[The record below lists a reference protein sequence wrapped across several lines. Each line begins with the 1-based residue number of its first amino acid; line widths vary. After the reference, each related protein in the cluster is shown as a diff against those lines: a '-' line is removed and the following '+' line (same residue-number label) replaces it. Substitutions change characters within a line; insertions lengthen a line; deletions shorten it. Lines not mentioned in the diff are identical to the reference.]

1 MKTFLKNMAAVWQAI
16 PEILKNLKSLNSASS
31 KYQDR
36 LTELQIDNYLLEN
49 LHKNPKYDSPKKL
62 NRYEFKV
69 FSQAG
74 EDGIIS
80 EIFNRIG
87 TTNKFFVEFG
97 VGNGLENNS
106 AYLLV
111 KGWQSYWI
119 EGSERFCKS
128 IRQSFEDL
136 IADQQLTLKNTFITA
151 ENIED
156 LFREGNVPTEL
167 DLLSIDIDGN
177 DYWVWQAITNYRP
190 RVVILEYNAIYPP
203 ESSWVMQY
211 NPSHQWK
218 YNSHMGSSLKALE
231 KLGDQKGY
239 KLVACSFSGVNAFF
253 VREDLLADHFCSPF
267 SAENHYEPARY
278 FLCSQKAGHPRAFG
292 KFKTIESGKLTDN

>member
-1 MKTFLKNMAAVWQAI
+1 MKTFLKNMAAPWQAI
-16 PEILKNLKSLNSASS
+16 SEILKNLKSLNSSSS
-31 KYQDR
+31 KYQDI
-36 LTELQIDNYLLEN
+36 LAELQIDNYLIEN
-49 LHKNPKYDSPKKL
+49 LHKNPKYDNPKKL

-111 KGWQSYWI
+111 KGWQGYWI

-128 IRQSFEDL
+128 IRQSFKDL
-136 IADQQLTLKNTFITA
+136 IANQQLTLKNTFITA
-151 ENIED
+151 ANIED

-190 RVVILEYNAIYPP
+190 RVVIVEYNAIYPP

-218 YNSHMGSSLKALE
+218 YNSHVGSSLKALE
-231 KLGDQKGY
+231 KLGHQQGY
-239 KLVACSFSGVNAFF
+239 KLVGCSFSGVNAFF

-278 FLCSQKAGHPRAFG
+278 FLCSQKAGHPRTFG
-292 KFKTIESGKLTDN
+292 KFKTIE

>member
-1 MKTFLKNMAAVWQAI
+1 MKTFLKNMAAPWQAI
-16 PEILKNLKSLNSASS
+16 PEILKNLKSLNSSSS
-31 KYQDR
+31 KYQDI
-36 LTELQIDNYLLEN
+36 LAELQIDNYLIEN
-49 LHKNPKYDSPKKL
+49 LHKNPKYDNPKKL

-111 KGWQSYWI
+111 KGWQGYWI
-119 EGSERFCKS
+119 EGSDRFCQS

-136 IADQQLTLKNTFITA
+136 IANQQLTLKNTFITG

-156 LFREGNVPTEL
+156 LFRKGNVPTEL

-231 KLGDQKGY
+231 KLGHQKGY

-292 KFKTIESGKLTDN
+292 KFKTIE

>member
-1 MKTFLKNMAAVWQAI
+1 MKTFFKNMAAAWQAI
-16 PEILKNLKSLNSASS
+16 PEILKNIKSLNSSSS
-31 KYQDR
+31 KYQNV
-36 LTELQIDNYLLEN
+36 LAELQIDNYLLEN
-49 LHKNPKYDSPKKL
+49 LHKNPKYDNPKKL

-106 AYLLV
+106 AYLLI
-111 KGWQSYWI
+111 KGWQGYWI
-119 EGSERFCKS
+119 EGSARFCQS
-128 IRQSFEDL
+128 IRQSFEDS
-136 IADQQLTLKNTFITA
+136 IANKQLTLKNTFITA

-156 LFREGNVPTEL
+156 LLREGNVPTEL

-190 RVVILEYNAIYPP
+190 RVVILEYNAVYPP

-211 NPSHQWK
+211 NPTHQWK
-218 YNSHMGSSLKALE
+218 YDSYMGSSLKALE
-231 KLGDQKGY
+231 KLGHQKGY
-239 KLVACSFSGVNAFF
+239 KLVGCSFSGVNAFF
-253 VREDLLADHFCSPF
+253 VREDLLGEHFCSPF
-267 SAENHYEPARY
+267 NSENHYEPARY

-292 KFKTIESGKLTDN
+292 KFKTID

>member
-1 MKTFLKNMAAVWQAI
+1 MKTFLKNMAAAWQAL
-16 PEILKNLKSLNSASS
+16 PEILKNLKSLNSSSS

-49 LHKNPKYDSPKKL
+49 LHKNPKYDNPKKL

-111 KGWQSYWI
+111 KGWQGYWI
-119 EGSERFCKS
+119 EGSDRFCQS

-136 IADQQLTLKNTFITA
+136 IANQQLTLKNTFITA
-151 ENIED
+151 ANIED

-231 KLGDQKGY
+231 KLGHQKGY

-292 KFKTIESGKLTDN
+292 KFKTIE

>member
-1 MKTFLKNMAAVWQAI
+1 MKTFLKNMAAAWQAL
-16 PEILKNLKSLNSASS
+16 PEILKNLKSLNSSSS

-49 LHKNPKYDSPKKL
+49 LHKNPKYDNPKKL

-111 KGWQSYWI
+111 KGWQGYWI
-119 EGSERFCKS
+119 EGSDRFCQS

-136 IADQQLTLKNTFITA
+136 IANQQLTLKNTFITG

-156 LFREGNVPTEL
+156 LFRKGNVPTEL

-231 KLGDQKGY
+231 KLGHQKGY

-278 FLCSQKAGHPRAFG
+278 FLCSQKAGHPRAF
-292 KFKTIESGKLTDN
+292 

>member
-1 MKTFLKNMAAVWQAI
+1 MKTFLKNMAAPWQAI
-16 PEILKNLKSLNSASS
+16 PEILKNLKSLNSSSS
-31 KYQDR
+31 KYQDI

-49 LHKNPKYDSPKKL
+49 LHKNPKYDNPKKL

-106 AYLLV
+106 TYLLV
-111 KGWQSYWI
+111 KGWQGYWI

-136 IADQQLTLKNTFITA
+136 IANQQLTLKNTFITA
-151 ENIED
+151 ANIED

-231 KLGDQKGY
+231 KLGHQQGY
-239 KLVACSFSGVNAFF
+239 KLVGCSF
-253 VREDLLADHFCSPF
+253 
-267 SAENHYEPARY
+267 
-278 FLCSQKAGHPRAFG
+278 
-292 KFKTIESGKLTDN
+292 

>member
-1 MKTFLKNMAAVWQAI
+1 MKTFLKNMAAPWQAI
-16 PEILKNLKSLNSASS
+16 PEILKNLKSLNSSSS
-31 KYQDR
+31 KYQDI
-36 LTELQIDNYLLEN
+36 LAELQIDNYLIEN
-49 LHKNPKYDSPKKL
+49 LHKNPKYDNPKKL

-111 KGWQSYWI
+111 KGWQGYWI

-136 IADQQLTLKNTFITA
+136 
-151 ENIED
+151 
-156 LFREGNVPTEL
+156 
-167 DLLSIDIDGN
+167 
-177 DYWVWQAITNYRP
+177 
-190 RVVILEYNAIYPP
+190 
-203 ESSWVMQY
+203 
-211 NPSHQWK
+211 
-218 YNSHMGSSLKALE
+218 
-231 KLGDQKGY
+231 
-239 KLVACSFSGVNAFF
+239 
-253 VREDLLADHFCSPF
+253 LA
-267 SAENHYEPARY
+267 N
-278 FLCSQKAGHPRAFG
+278 Q
-292 KFKTIESGKLTDN
+292 

>member
-1 MKTFLKNMAAVWQAI
+1 MKTFLKNMAAAWQAL
-16 PEILKNLKSLNSASS
+16 PEILKNLKSLNSSSS

-49 LHKNPKYDSPKKL
+49 LHKNPKYDNPKKL

-111 KGWQSYWI
+111 KGWQGYWI
-119 EGSERFCKS
+119 EGSDRFCQS

-136 IADQQLTLKNTFITA
+136 IANQQLTLKNTFITG

-156 LFREGNVPTEL
+156 LFRKGNVPTEL

-190 RVVILEYNAIYPP
+190 RVVIVEYNAIYPP

-218 YNSHMGSSLKALE
+218 YNSHVGSSLKALE
-231 KLGDQKGY
+231 KLGHQKGY

-292 KFKTIESGKLTDN
+292 KFKTIE

>member
-1 MKTFLKNMAAVWQAI
+1 MKTFLKNMAAAWQAL
-16 PEILKNLKSLNSASS
+16 PEILKNLKSLNSSSS

-49 LHKNPKYDSPKKL
+49 LHKNPKYDNPKKL

-111 KGWQSYWI
+111 KGWQGYWI
-119 EGSERFCKS
+119 EGSDRFCQS

-136 IADQQLTLKNTFITA
+136 IANQQLTLKNTFITG

-156 LFREGNVPTEL
+156 LFRKGNVPTEL

-231 KLGDQKGY
+231 KLGHQKGY
-239 KLVACSFSGVNAFF
+239 KLVGCSFSGVNAFF

-292 KFKTIESGKLTDN
+292 KFKTIE

>member
-1 MKTFLKNMAAVWQAI
+1 MKTFLKSMAAPWQAI

-31 KYQDR
+31 KYQDI
-36 LTELQIDNYLLEN
+36 LAELQIDNYLLEN
-49 LHKNPKYDSPKKL
+49 LHKNPKYDNPRKL

-111 KGWQSYWI
+111 KGWQGYWI

-136 IADQQLTLKNTFITA
+136 IANQQLTLKNTFITA
-151 ENIED
+151 ANIED

-190 RVVILEYNAIYPP
+190 RVVIVEYNAIYPP

-218 YNSHMGSSLKALE
+218 YNSHVGSSLKALE
-231 KLGDQKGY
+231 KLGHQKGY
-239 KLVACSFSGVNAFF
+239 KLVGCSFSGVNAFF
-253 VREDLLADHFCSPF
+253 VREDLLADHFFSPF

-278 FLCSQKAGHPRAFG
+278 FLCSQKAGHPRTFG
-292 KFKTIESGKLTDN
+292 KFKTIE

>member
-1 MKTFLKNMAAVWQAI
+1 MKTFLKNMAAAWQAL
-16 PEILKNLKSLNSASS
+16 PEILKNLKSLNSSSS

-49 LHKNPKYDSPKKL
+49 LHKNPKYDNPKKL

-111 KGWQSYWI
+111 KGWQGYWI
-119 EGSERFCKS
+119 EGSERFCQS

-136 IADQQLTLKNTFITA
+136 IANQQLTLKNTFITG

-156 LFREGNVPTEL
+156 LFRKGNVPTEL

-231 KLGDQKGY
+231 KLGHQKGY
-239 KLVACSFSGVNAFF
+239 KLVGCSFSGVNAFF

-292 KFKTIESGKLTDN
+292 KFKTIE

>member
-16 PEILKNLKSLNSASS
+16 PEILKNLKSLNSSSS

-62 NRYEFKV
+62 TRYEFKV

-136 IADQQLTLKNTFITA
+136 IADQQLTLKNTFITG

-156 LFREGNVPTEL
+156 LFRKGNVPTEL

-231 KLGDQKGY
+231 KLGHQKGY

-292 KFKTIESGKLTDN
+292 KFKTIE

>member
-1 MKTFLKNMAAVWQAI
+1 MKTFLKNMAAAWQAL
-16 PEILKNLKSLNSASS
+16 PEILKNLKSLNSSSS

-49 LHKNPKYDSPKKL
+49 LHKNPKYDNPKKL

-111 KGWQSYWI
+111 KGWQGYWI
-119 EGSERFCKS
+119 EGSDRFCQS

-136 IADQQLTLKNTFITA
+136 IANQQLTLKNTFITG

-156 LFREGNVPTEL
+156 LFRKGNVPTEL

-231 KLGDQKGY
+231 KLGHQKGY

-292 KFKTIESGKLTDN
+292 KFKTI

>member
-1 MKTFLKNMAAVWQAI
+1 M
-16 PEILKNLKSLNSASS
+16 
-31 KYQDR
+31 
-36 LTELQIDNYLLEN
+36 
-49 LHKNPKYDSPKKL
+49 HKNPKYDNPKKL

-111 KGWQSYWI
+111 KGWQGYWI
-119 EGSERFCKS
+119 EGSERFCQS

-136 IADQQLTLKNTFITA
+136 IANQQLTLKNTFITG

-156 LFREGNVPTEL
+156 LFRKGNVPTEL

-231 KLGDQKGY
+231 KLGHQKGY

-278 FLCSQKAGHPRAFG
+278 FLCSQKAGHPRTFG
-292 KFKTIESGKLTDN
+292 KFKTIE

>member
-1 MKTFLKNMAAVWQAI
+1 MKTFLKNMAAAWQAL
-16 PEILKNLKSLNSASS
+16 PEILKNLKSLNSSSS

-49 LHKNPKYDSPKKL
+49 LHKNPKYDNPKKL

-111 KGWQSYWI
+111 KGWQGYWI
-119 EGSERFCKS
+119 EGSDRFCQS

-136 IADQQLTLKNTFITA
+136 IANQQLTLKNTFITG

-156 LFREGNVPTEL
+156 LFRKGNVPTEL

-231 KLGDQKGY
+231 KLGHQKGY

-278 FLCSQKAGHPRAFG
+278 FLCSQKAGHPRTFG
-292 KFKTIESGKLTDN
+292 KFKTIE

>member
-1 MKTFLKNMAAVWQAI
+1 MKTFLKNMAAAWQAL
-16 PEILKNLKSLNSASS
+16 PEILKNLKSLNSSSS

-49 LHKNPKYDSPKKL
+49 LHKNPKYDNPKKL

-111 KGWQSYWI
+111 KGWQGYWI
-119 EGSERFCKS
+119 EGSDRFCQS

-136 IADQQLTLKNTFITA
+136 IANQQLTLKNTFITG

-156 LFREGNVPTEL
+156 LFRKGNVPTEL

-231 KLGDQKGY
+231 KLSHQKGY

-292 KFKTIESGKLTDN
+292 KFKTIE

>member
-1 MKTFLKNMAAVWQAI
+1 MKTFLKNMAAAWQAL
-16 PEILKNLKSLNSASS
+16 PEILKNLKSLNSSSS

-49 LHKNPKYDSPKKL
+49 LHKNPKYDNPKKL

-111 KGWQSYWI
+111 KGWQGYWI

-128 IRQSFEDL
+128 IRQSFKDL
-136 IADQQLTLKNTFITA
+136 IANQQLTLKNTFITA
-151 ENIED
+151 ANIED

-167 DLLSIDIDGN
+167 DLLSIDINGN

-190 RVVILEYNAIYPP
+190 RVVIVEYNAIYPP

-218 YNSHMGSSLKALE
+218 YNSHVGSSLKALE
-231 KLGDQKGY
+231 KLGHQQGY
-239 KLVACSFSGVNAFF
+239 KLVGCSFSGVNAFF
-253 VREDLLADHFCSPF
+253 VREDLLAGHFCSPF

-278 FLCSQKAGHPRAFG
+278 FLCSQKAGHPRTFG
-292 KFKTIESGKLTDN
+292 KFKTIE

>member
-1 MKTFLKNMAAVWQAI
+1 MKTFLKSMAAPWRAI
-16 PEILKNLKSLNSASS
+16 PEILKNLKSLNSSSS

-36 LTELQIDNYLLEN
+36 ITELQIDNYLLEN

-62 NRYEFKV
+62 NRYEFNV

-111 KGWQSYWI
+111 KGWQGYWI
-119 EGSERFCKS
+119 EGSEQFCKS
-128 IRQSFEDL
+128 IRQSFKDL
-136 IADQQLTLKNTFITA
+136 IANQQLTLKNTFITA
-151 ENIED
+151 ANIED

-190 RVVILEYNAIYPP
+190 RVVIIEYNAIYPP

-218 YNSHMGSSLKALE
+218 YNSHVGSSLKALE
-231 KLGDQKGY
+231 KLGHQKGY
-239 KLVACSFSGVNAFF
+239 KLVACNFSGVNAFF

-267 SAENHYEPARY
+267 TAENHYEPARY

>member
-1 MKTFLKNMAAVWQAI
+1 MKTFLKSMAASWQTI
-16 PEILKNLKSLNSASS
+16 
-31 KYQDR
+31 QV
-36 LTELQIDNYLLEN
+36 TELQIDNYLLEN
-49 LHKNPKYDSPKKL
+49 LHKNPKYDNPRKL

-111 KGWQSYWI
+111 KGWQGYWI

-136 IADQQLTLKNTFITA
+136 IANQQLTLKNTFITA
-151 ENIED
+151 ANIED

-190 RVVILEYNAIYPP
+190 RVVIVEYNAIYPP

-218 YNSHMGSSLKALE
+218 YNSHVGSSLKALE
-231 KLGDQKGY
+231 KLGHQKGY

-253 VREDLLADHFCSPF
+253 VREDLLGDNFCSPF

-278 FLCSQKAGHPRAFG
+278 FLCSQVFFE
-292 KFKTIESGKLTDN
+292 KFCEYRLIPLFE

>member
-62 NRYEFKV
+62 TRYEFKV

-111 KGWQSYWI
+111 KGWQGYWI

-136 IADQQLTLKNTFITA
+136 LANQQLTLKNTFITA
-151 ENIED
+151 ANIED

-190 RVVILEYNAIYPP
+190 RVVIVEYNAIYPP

-231 KLGDQKGY
+231 KLGHQQGY
-239 KLVACSFSGVNAFF
+239 KLVGCSFSGVNAFF

>member
-1 MKTFLKNMAAVWQAI
+1 MKTFLKSMAAPWQAI

-31 KYQDR
+31 KYQDI
-36 LTELQIDNYLLEN
+36 LAELQIDNYLLEN
-49 LHKNPKYDSPKKL
+49 LHKNPKYDNPRKL

-111 KGWQSYWI
+111 KGWQGYWI

-136 IADQQLTLKNTFITA
+136 IANQQLTLKNTFITA
-151 ENIED
+151 ANIED

-190 RVVILEYNAIYPP
+190 RVVIVEYNAIYPP

-218 YNSHMGSSLKALE
+218 YNSHVGSSLKALE
-231 KLGDQKGY
+231 KLGHQKGY
-239 KLVACSFSGVNAFF
+239 KLVGCSFSGVNAFF
-253 VREDLLADHFCSPF
+253 VREDLLADHFFSPF

-292 KFKTIESGKLTDN
+292 KFKTIE

>member
-1 MKTFLKNMAAVWQAI
+1 MKTFFKNMAAAWQAI
-16 PEILKNLKSLNSASS
+16 PEILKNIKSLNSSSS
-31 KYQDR
+31 KYQSV

-49 LHKNPKYDSPKKL
+49 LRKNPKYDHPQKL

-111 KGWQSYWI
+111 KGWQGYWI

-136 IADQQLTLKNTFITA
+136 IANQKLTLKNTFITA

-156 LFREGNVPTEL
+156 LLREGNVPTEL

-218 YNSHMGSSLKALE
+218 YDSYMGSSLKALE
-231 KLGDQKGY
+231 KLGHQKGY
-239 KLVACSFSGVNAFF
+239 KLVGCSFSGVNAFF
-253 VREDLLADHFCSPF
+253 VREDLLADNFCSPF

-292 KFKTIESGKLTDN
+292 KFKTIE

>member
-1 MKTFLKNMAAVWQAI
+1 MKTFFKNMTDTFQSI
-16 PEILKNLKSLNSASS
+16 REILKTLKSLNNSFS
-31 KYQDR
+31 KEQD
-36 LTELQIDNYLLEN
+36 LVTELQINNYLQEN
-49 LHKNPKYDSPKKL
+49 LHKNSKYDSPKKL

-106 AYLLV
+106 AYLLI
-111 KGWQSYWI
+111 KGWQGYWI
-119 EGSERFCKS
+119 EGSSRFCQN

-136 IADQQLTLKNTFITA
+136 IANKQLNLKNTFITA

-156 LFREGNVPTEL
+156 LFVEGNVPTEL

-190 RVVILEYNAIYPP
+190 RVVILEYNAVYPP

-218 YNSHMGSSLKALE
+218 YSSYMGSSLKALE
-231 KLGDQKGY
+231 KLGHQKGY
-239 KLVACSFSGVNAFF
+239 KLVGCSFSGVNAFF
-253 VREDLLADHFCSPF
+253 VREDLLAEHFCSPF
-267 SAENHYEPARY
+267 TAENHYEPARY

-292 KFKTIESGKLTDN
+292 KFKTIE

>member
-1 MKTFLKNMAAVWQAI
+1 MKTFLKNMAAAWQAL
-16 PEILKNLKSLNSASS
+16 PEILKNLKSLNSSSS

-49 LHKNPKYDSPKKL
+49 LHKNPKYDNPKKL

-111 KGWQSYWI
+111 KGWQGYWI
-119 EGSERFCKS
+119 EGSDRFCQS

-136 IADQQLTLKNTFITA
+136 IANQQLTLKNTFITG

-156 LFREGNVPTEL
+156 LFRKGNVPTEL

-218 YNSHMGSSLKALE
+218 YNSHVGSSLKALE
-231 KLGDQKGY
+231 KLGHQKGY

-292 KFKTIESGKLTDN
+292 KFKTIE

>member
-1 MKTFLKNMAAVWQAI
+1 MKTFLKNMAAPWQAI
-16 PEILKNLKSLNSASS
+16 PEILKNLKSLNSSSS
-31 KYQDR
+31 KYQDI
-36 LTELQIDNYLLEN
+36 LAELQIDNYLIEN
-49 LHKNPKYDSPKKL
+49 LHKNPKYDNPKKL

-151 ENIED
+151 ANIED

>member
-1 MKTFLKNMAAVWQAI
+1 MKTFLKSMEAPWQAI
-16 PEILKNLKSLNSASS
+16 PEILKNLKSLNSSSS
-31 KYQDR
+31 KYQDI
-36 LTELQIDNYLLEN
+36 LAELQIDNYLIEN
-49 LHKNPKYDSPKKL
+49 LHKNPKYDNPKKL

-87 TTNKFFVEFG
+87 TTNEFFVEFG

-111 KGWQSYWI
+111 KGWQGYWI

-136 IADQQLTLKNTFITA
+136 IAKQQLTLKNTFITA
-151 ENIED
+151 ANIED

-190 RVVILEYNAIYPP
+190 RVVIVEYNAIYPP

-218 YNSHMGSSLKALE
+218 YNSHVGSSLKALE
-231 KLGDQKGY
+231 KLGHEKGY
-239 KLVACSFSGVNAFF
+239 KLVACNFSGVNAFF

-267 SAENHYEPARY
+267 TAENHYEPARY
-278 FLCSQKAGHPRAFG
+278 FLCSPKACHPRTFG
-292 KFKTIESGKLTDN
+292 KFKTIE

>member
-1 MKTFLKNMAAVWQAI
+1 MKTFLKNMAAPWQAI
-16 PEILKNLKSLNSASS
+16 PEILKNLKSLNSSSS
-31 KYQDR
+31 KYQDI
-36 LTELQIDNYLLEN
+36 LAELQIDNYLIEN
-49 LHKNPKYDSPKKL
+49 LHKNPKYDNPKKL

-111 KGWQSYWI
+111 KGWQGYWI
-119 EGSERFCKS
+119 EGSERFCQS

-136 IADQQLTLKNTFITA
+136 IANQQLTLKNTFITA
-151 ENIED
+151 ANIED

>member
-1 MKTFLKNMAAVWQAI
+1 MKTFLKNMAAAWQAI
-16 PEILKNLKSLNSASS
+16 PEILENLKSLNSSSS

-49 LHKNPKYDSPKKL
+49 LHKNPKYDNPKKL

-111 KGWQSYWI
+111 KGWQGYWI
-119 EGSERFCKS
+119 EGSERFCQS

-136 IADQQLTLKNTFITA
+136 IANQQLTLKNTFITG

-156 LFREGNVPTEL
+156 LFRKGNVPTEL

-231 KLGDQKGY
+231 KLGHQKGY

-292 KFKTIESGKLTDN
+292 KFKTIE

>member
-1 MKTFLKNMAAVWQAI
+1 MKTFLKNMAAAWQAL
-16 PEILKNLKSLNSASS
+16 PEILKNLKSLNSSSS

-49 LHKNPKYDSPKKL
+49 LHKNPKYDNPKKL

-111 KGWQSYWI
+111 KGWQGYWI
-119 EGSERFCKS
+119 EGSDRFCQS

-136 IADQQLTLKNTFITA
+136 IANQQLTLKNTFITG

-156 LFREGNVPTEL
+156 LFRKGNVPTEL

-231 KLGDQKGY
+231 KLGHQKGY

-253 VREDLLADHFCSPF
+253 VREYLLADHFCSPF
-267 SAENHYEPARY
+267 SDENHYEPARY

-292 KFKTIESGKLTDN
+292 KFKTIE

>member
-1 MKTFLKNMAAVWQAI
+1 MAASWQTI
-16 PEILKNLKSLNSASS
+16 
-31 KYQDR
+31 QV
-36 LTELQIDNYLLEN
+36 TELQIDNYLLEN
-49 LHKNPKYDSPKKL
+49 LHKNPKYDNPRKL

-111 KGWQSYWI
+111 KGWQGYWI

-136 IADQQLTLKNTFITA
+136 LANQQLTLKNTFITA
-151 ENIED
+151 ANIED

-190 RVVILEYNAIYPP
+190 RVVIVEYNAIYPP

-218 YNSHMGSSLKALE
+218 YNSHVGSSLKALE
-231 KLGDQKGY
+231 KLGHQKGY

-253 VREDLLADHFCSPF
+253 VREDLLGDNFCSPF

-292 KFKTIESGKLTDN
+292 KFKTI

>member
-1 MKTFLKNMAAVWQAI
+1 MKTFLKNMAAAWQAL
-16 PEILKNLKSLNSASS
+16 PEILKNLKSLNSSSS

-49 LHKNPKYDSPKKL
+49 LHKNPKYDNPKKL

-111 KGWQSYWI
+111 KGWQGYWI
-119 EGSERFCKS
+119 EGSERFCQS

-136 IADQQLTLKNTFITA
+136 IANQQLTLKNTFITG

-156 LFREGNVPTEL
+156 LFRKGNVPTEL

-231 KLGDQKGY
+231 KLGHQKGY

-292 KFKTIESGKLTDN
+292 KFKTIE

>member
-1 MKTFLKNMAAVWQAI
+1 MKTFLKNMAAAWQAL
-16 PEILKNLKSLNSASS
+16 PEILKNLKSLNSSSS

-49 LHKNPKYDSPKKL
+49 LHKNPKYDNPKKL
-62 NRYEFKV
+62 KRYEFKV

-111 KGWQSYWI
+111 KGWQGYWI
-119 EGSERFCKS
+119 EGSERFCQS

-136 IADQQLTLKNTFITA
+136 IANQQLTLKNTFITG

-156 LFREGNVPTEL
+156 LFRKGNVPTEL

-231 KLGDQKGY
+231 KLGHQKGY
-239 KLVACSFSGVNAFF
+239 KLVGCSFSGVNAFF

-278 FLCSQKAGHPRAFG
+278 FLCSQKAGHPRTFG
-292 KFKTIESGKLTDN
+292 KFKTIE